1 MEEFTFLPRFHDQD
15 QVSPLQNV
23 HVDLSSTVRTHIHTM
38 LKRNFQG
45 SFISR
50 LVNQSTKA
58 STFHFKIRAKFLF
71 KEILTRR
78 AAAHV
83 PSTNNEYILHTS
95 IK

>member
-1 MEEFTFLPRFHDQD
+1 MEEFIFLPSFHNQN
-15 QVSPLQNV
+15 QVRPLQNV
-23 HVDLSSTVRTHIHTM
+23 HVDLSTPVRTHIHTM

-50 LVNQSTKA
+50 VVNQCTKA
-58 STFHFKIRAKFLF
+58 STFHFKIWAKFLF